1 MSDIRKS
8 LESLADS
15 IEKITQQPVAKTEI
29 LDRQLSGNK
38 IHGGRITKFSSL
50 GILDTANDHV
60 LFVDNDGV
68 SVKCLTTD
76 TILGPVAVNGNLTV
90 DGEIHANKLHVD
102 EISADI
108 RHERTS
114 PLEFAGESN
123 FAFGKGLIWS
133 GPGATK
139 QLVLQSGPDRLW
151 SSEDMDLH
159 QDKTYK
165 IGNQTV
171 IGKDSLGTDVK
182 HSRLQT
188 VGKLKNLSVHGSFDV
203 DGILAWNSDQETLSI
218 GAEDPKGMISLESLE
233 HQFVI
238 DHSNGADWK
247 LGTWTTSSLSIIT
260 DDTARIV
267 IENTGSISVN
277 SKTKF
282 NAPVGIGVKNFQ
294 LDADLTVAGAIRFD
308 NNKHQSLDEIP
319 TSGNFSKGDIVWNA
333 NPKPTGFVGWI
344 CVRDGTPGEWK
355 GFGQIS
361 A

>member
-15 IEKITQQPVAKTEI
+15 IEKIQKQPVPKTEI

-38 IHGGRITKFSSL
+38 IHGGRITKFSSM

-60 LFVDNDGV
+60 LFVEDDGITV
-68 SVKCLTTD
+68 KSVTTD
-76 TILGPVAVNGNLTV
+76 KIQGSVSVNGNLNV
-90 DGEIHANKLHVD
+90 NGEVHAKKLHVD
-102 EISADI
+102 EVSADV
-108 RHERTS
+108 RNERTS

-133 GPGATK
+133 GPSATK
-139 QLVLQSGPDRLW
+139 QLVLQGGPDRLW

-159 QDKTYK
+159 QSKTYK

-171 IGKDSLGTDVK
+171 ITRDSLGNDVK

-188 VGKLKNLSVHGSFDV
+188 VGKLKNLAVQGSFDV
-203 DGILAWNSDQETLSI
+203 DGILSWNSDQETLSI
-218 GAEDPKGMISLESLE
+218 GSEDPKGMISLESLD

-238 DHSNGADWK
+238 DDINGAAWK
-247 LGTWTTSSLSIIT
+247 IGTWTTSSLSIIT

-267 IENTGSISVN
+267 IENTGAISVN
-277 SKTKF
+277 SKTRF
-282 NAPVGIGVKNFQ
+282 HNQVGIGVNNFQ
-294 LDADLTVAGAIRFD
+294 TDADLTVAGAIRFD
-308 NNKHQSLDEIP
+308 NNKHQSLEAIP
-319 TSGNFSKGDIVWNA
+319 RSGNYSKGDIVWNK
-333 NPKPTGFVGWI
+333 NPQPTGFVGWV
-344 CVRDGTPGEWK
+344 CVREGTPGEWK